1 MCETGKVEDA
11 WGLFCSLSVKGVKP
25 DVVAYITIMSC
36 LCRKGLHRE
45 INELYTK
52 MKGDGLML
60 NDGTLCLRDGDIT
73 VSAELIKEMLSH
85 GYAPSGGGKKAVSL
99 L

>member
-1 MCETGKVEDA
+1 
-11 WGLFCSLSVKGVKP
+11 
-25 DVVAYITIMSC
+25 
-36 LCRKGLHRE
+36 
-45 INELYTK
+45 

-99 L
+99 FSDEYGFFTHPSTPNWRFCIRILHFKVIT